1 MALVFHIRKPTLFLA
16 ALLFAWLLML
26 PGMAHA
32 ARVISVVAT
41 QPDAPTDE
49 VLEGFR
55 QQFAATNAELELT
68 VYRLAQDEKEVADQ
82 VARIQASTP
91 QLIFVLGS
99 RSLSVIAREIKDI
112 PIVFGLVLNE
122 QALPAGKNV
131 AGVFLDFPVATQLDW
146 LHRLLPMAKNIGVI
160 YNPAENAARIQAA
173 SKVAKGLGLGLQTYP
188 IPSPRELPAALETLA
203 NSSDV
208 LWGLSD
214 RMVAN
219 PETARN
225 LLLFSFRNRIPY
237 FGLSAAWVQAGAL
250 FALERDYRDIGRQC
264 GELAEK
270 IIAGTAPGS
279 LPMASPRKVLYVLNR
294 RTAEQMKITFPA
306 PLLRAAKKV
315 Y

>member
-1 MALVFHIRKPTLFLA
+1 MPFVVHIRKPALFLA
-16 ALLFAWLLML
+16 ALLLAWFLV
-26 PGMAHA
+26 PPRPAQA
-32 ARVISVVAT
+32 ALVVSVVAT
-41 QPDAPTDE
+41 QPDAPTDQ

-55 QQFAATNAELELT
+55 QQFAATGTDLELK
-68 VYRLAQDEKEVADQ
+68 VYRLAEGEKEVAGQ
-82 VARIQASTP
+82 VARIRASTP

-99 RSLSVIAREIKDI
+99 RSLTVIAREIRDI

-122 QALPAGKNV
+122 QVLPAGKNV
-131 AGVFLDFPVATQLDW
+131 TGVFLDFPVVTQLDW
-146 LHRLLPMAKNIGVI
+146 LHRLLPRAKNIGVI

-173 SKVAKGLGLGLQTYP
+173 AKYLPRLGMNLQAHAIT
-188 IPSPRELPAALETLA
+188 SPRELPAALEELV

-219 PETARN
+219 PQTARN

-237 FGLSAAWVQAGAL
+237 FGLSEAWVEAGAL

-264 GELAEK
+264 AELAEK
-270 IIAGTAPGS
+270 VIVGAAPDS
-279 LPMASPRKVLYVLNR
+279 LPPVPPRKILYALNQ

-306 PLLRAAKKV
+306 PLLRAAKRV